1 MRPIIREAF
10 QVASELLKWLK
21 DLQMLRVILMSIE
34 LADRLKEPSKQI
46 PAALRGSRYFFDRS

>member
-21 DLQMLRVILMSIE
+21 DLQILRVILMSIE
-34 LADRLKEPSKQI
+34 LADRPNEPSKQI
-46 PAALRGSRYFFDRS
+46 PAALWGSRYLFNRS